1 MDGATLQNR
10 IYNGYAKAAARVGLP
25 CGQYRPTSAL
35 TAAIA
40 GGNLLRTLTA
50 SFNALDFTYTKA
62 NLYGKALWY
71 CLADGTQLQIGDYL
85 VRPDGSALFIAA
97 MQALLPILAVE
108 CNRTVKVFRPQ
119 QLSGVGAQGYGGDTV
134 ASETLLANQF
144 PASILV
150 GAKSDK
156 GPVDLPGDVRN
167 PSWLILLPPLPGA
180 VYLRNADVI
189 TDEQSRR
196 YVISSAELT
205 DLGWRINA
213 TQVLT

>member
-1 MDGATLQNR
+1 MDGATLQSR
-10 IYNGYAKAAARVGLP
+10 IYKGYTKAAAKIGLA
-25 CGQYRPTSAL
+25 CGQYRPVSAL

-50 SFNALDFTYTKA
+50 SFNALDFKYTKA
-62 NLYGKALWY
+62 NLYGKPLWY
-71 CLADGTQLQIGDYL
+71 CLADGTQMQVGDYL

-119 QLSGVGAQGYGGDTV
+119 QLTGVGAQGYGGDTV
-134 ASETLLANQF
+134 ASETLLVNQY

-156 GPVDLPGDVRN
+156 GAVDLPGDVRN
-167 PSWLILLPPLPGA
+167 PWWAILMPPIPGN
-180 VYLRNADVI
+180 VYLRNSDVI
-189 TDEQSRR
+189 TDDQARR

-205 DLGWRINA
+205 GSGWRINA
-213 TQVLT
+213 AQALT